1 MCHRYIITVSKI
13 NNKIVKRILGS
24 DATKNL
30 VNNFASRY
38 GE

>member
-1 MCHRYIITVSKI
+1 MCHRYIIIVSKI
-13 NNKIVKRILGS
+13 NNKIVQKNLGS

>member
-1 MCHRYIITVSKI
+1 MCHRYIIIVSKMD
-13 NNKIVKRILGS
+13 NKIAKKILGS